1 MTGILYIVATPIG
14 NLQDMSLRALAV
26 LKEVDFIAAEDT
38 RHSKRL
44 LMHFDIHTPVLSLH
58 AHNEDEKNQKL
69 MEMLQNNKQIALISD
84 AGTPL
89 ISDPGYRLV
98 STAHEMGIKVVPVP
112 GACAAMTALC
122 ASGLPTDRFY
132 FAGFLPS
139 KSQARINRLN
149 EFIHYSATLILYEAP
164 HRIVELIEDI
174 VKVMGPTRRVG
185 IARELT
191 KKFETI
197 YTDEAI
203 KVLSKIK
210 SHDEERL
217 GEFVVMISSKSQDHS
232 AEMEEALRVYDIL
245 ANELPMKQAV
255 KLAAEV
261 TGIKKNSLY
270 EEVLRLKDKL
280 SH

>member
-1 MTGILYIVATPIG
+1 MKITGILYIVATPIG
-14 NLQDMSLRALAV
+14 NLQDISLRALDV
-26 LKEVDFIAAEDT
+26 LKTVDLIAAEDT

-44 LMHFDIHTPVLSLH
+44 LTHFDIRTPTLSLH
-58 AHNEDEKNQKL
+58 AHNEEEKNQKL
-69 MEMLQNNKQIALISD
+69 IAMLQNNKHIALISD

-98 STAHEMGIKVVPVP
+98 SSAHEMSIKIVPVP

-132 FAGFLPS
+132 FAGFLPT

-149 EFIHYSATLILYEAP
+149 ELTHYSATLILYEAP
-164 HRIVELIEDI
+164 HRIVELMEDI
-174 VKVMGPTRRVG
+174 VKVMGPTRQVG

-203 KVLSKIK
+203 HVLSKIK
-210 SHDEERL
+210 AHDEERL
-217 GEFVVMISSKSQDHS
+217 GEFVVMISGKSDDES
-232 AEMEEALRVYDIL
+232 LKEVEALRVYALLSTDL
-245 ANELPMKQAV
+245 SMKQAV
-255 KLAAEV
+255 KLAAEI
-261 TGIKKNSLY
+261 TGVKKNWLY
-270 EEVLRLKDKL
+270 ETVLAQ
-280 SH
+280 

>member
-1 MTGILYIVATPIG
+1 MKITGILYIVATPIG
-14 NLQDMSLRALAV
+14 NLQDITLRALDI
-26 LKEVDFIAAEDT
+26 LKEVDLIAAEDT

-44 LMHFDIHTPVLSLH
+44 LVHFDIRTPILSLH

-69 MEMLQNNKQIALISD
+69 MEMLQSNKSIALISD

-98 STAHEMGIKVVPVP
+98 STAHELGIKVVPVP

-132 FAGFLPS
+132 FTGFLPA

-164 HRIVELIEDI
+164 HRIVDLMEDI

-210 SHDEERL
+210 AHDEERL
-217 GEFVVMISSKSQDHS
+217 GEVSRSFRRNGRS
-232 AEMEEALRVYDIL
+232 
-245 ANELPMKQAV
+245 
-255 KLAAEV
+255 V
-261 TGIKKNSLY
+261 TGL
-270 EEVLRLKDKL
+270 
-280 SH
+280 